1 MAVESGERWN
11 GWLGLTHCLIYPQCP
26 CEHSGEIHYL
36 TSSIT
41 SHGQGKRPAFH
52 TDTHPRDRLRGLT
65 QWGRGS
71 RRNVVTHREQKMSPL
86 GDGFALGEPVQGV
99 AQCIQRRTHSA
110 HCSISRS
117 HAYAS
122 NKPWKLMHLLYL
134 PQGTQ
139 CLYSYSVGGWW
150 RDKAYIL

>member
-11 GWLGLTHCLIYPQCP
+11 GWLGLTHCLIYPQSP

-41 SHGQGKRPAFH
+41 SHRQGKRPAFH
-52 TDTHPRDRLRGLT
+52 ADTHPRDRLRGLT

-71 RRNVVTHREQKMSPL
+71 RRNVVTHREQKCL
-86 GDGFALGEPVQGV
+86 GWGMGGFRGGL
-99 AQCIQRRTHSA
+99 RRGGSSTYSTEHTQHIAAA
-110 HCSISRS
+110 HGP

-122 NKPWKLMHLLYL
+122 RSAVGSPFPTWARR
-134 PQGTQ
+134 
-139 CLYSYSVGGWW
+139 LYSRPVGG
-150 RDKAYIL
+150 RRKKD

>member
-52 TDTHPRDRLRGLT
+52 TDTHPRDRLRRLT

-71 RRNVVTHREQKMSPL
+71 RRNVVTHREQKCLRWGMGCL
-86 GDGFALGEPVQGV
+86 RGAVQGV
-99 AQCIQRRTHSA
+99 EHRQHIAATRDHM
-110 HCSISRS
+110 H
-117 HAYAS
+117 
-122 NKPWKLMHLLYL
+122 MHLTAMEIDAFAISHTDTVALL
-134 PQGTQ
+134 LF
-139 CLYSYSVGGWW
+139 CGWMVK
-150 RDKAYIL
+150 R